1 MRVTVSAKD
10 CPKVDF
16 SAIDDDE
23 NSLAPSTNTPAISF
37 SNPSTRGDDARR
49 EIKSQLPPIVAA
61 VKKNSEKR
69 ARVKKA
75 ADINKLVSNDGEPPL
90 RANLV
95 HVPKILPGNLV

>member
-16 SAIDDDE
+16 SAIDEDE

-37 SNPSTRGDDARR
+37 SNPSPRSDDARR
-49 EIKSQLPPIVAA
+49 DIKSQLPPI

-69 ARVKKA
+69 ARMKKA

-90 RANLV
+90 RVNLALV
-95 HVPKILPGNLV
+95 SKTLPGNLV